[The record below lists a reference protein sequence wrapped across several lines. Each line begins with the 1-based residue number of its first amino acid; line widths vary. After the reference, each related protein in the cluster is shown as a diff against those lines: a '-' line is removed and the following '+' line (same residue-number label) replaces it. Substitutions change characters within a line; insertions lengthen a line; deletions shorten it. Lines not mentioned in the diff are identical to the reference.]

1 MWCSISGK
9 GRDYMTR
16 YRIIKELLKRL
27 DDSDVAIFAGKTLC
41 EEAYVNDREGNFYI
55 PDTHSIILSFSLGL
69 AMCTD
74 KRVFV
79 FTTDSEFLRDIGSA
93 TQMAVSECKNI
104 FYFVF
109 SSGMYRES
117 GKHPNIF
124 RSMAHPQGVFFRM
137 GFVSFTFDSYFESSE
152 RMSELKD
159 VMDTMLGPVSI
170 ILEVNTKRGNNKS
183 LDQDT
188 LFFLNR
194 LYKFI
199 EDNNTAMF
207 EPPPLENMFES

>member
-1 MWCSISGK
+1 
-9 GRDYMTR
+9 MTR

-27 DDSDVAIFAGKTLC
+27 DDNDIAIFSGKTLC
-41 EEAYVNDREGNFYI
+41 EEAYVNDRIGNFYI
-55 PDTHSIILSFSLGL
+55 PDTHSIVLPFSLGL

-79 FTTDSEFLRDIGSA
+79 FTTDSEFLRDVGSA
-93 TQMAVSECKNI
+93 IQIAVSGCKNI
-104 FYFVF
+104 FYFIF

-124 RSMAHPQGVFFRM
+124 RSMSHPQGVLFRM
-137 GFVSFTFDSYFESSE
+137 GFVSFVFDSYFRSNE
-152 RMSELKD
+152 RLSELKS
-159 VMDTMLGPVSI
+159 VMDTMVGPVSVLLDVGI
-170 ILEVNTKRGNNKS
+170 KKGNSKT
-183 LDQDT
+183 LDQNG

-199 EDNNTAMF
+199 QDDNTAMF
-207 EPPPLENMFES
+207 EPPQLESTLEN

>member
-1 MWCSISGK
+1 
-9 GRDYMTR
+9 MTR

-27 DDSDVAIFAGKTLC
+27 DDSDIAIFAGKTLC
-41 EEAYVNDREGNFYI
+41 EEAYVNDRVGNFYI
-55 PDTHSIILSFSLGL
+55 PNTHSIILSFSLGL

-79 FTTDSEFLRDIGSA
+79 FTTDSEFLRDMGSA

-104 FYFVF
+104 FYFIF

-124 RSMAHPQGVFFRM
+124 KSMAHPQGVLFRM
-137 GFVSFTFDSYFESSE
+137 GFVSFVFDSYFRSSE

-159 VMDTMLGPVSI
+159 VMSTMIGPVSVL
-170 ILEVNTKRGNNKS
+170 LEVDTKKGNNKP
-183 LDQDT
+183 LDQDN

-194 LYKFI
+194 LCEFI
-199 EDNNTAMF
+199 KDNNTAMF
-207 EPPPLENMFES
+207 EPPELDGIDI